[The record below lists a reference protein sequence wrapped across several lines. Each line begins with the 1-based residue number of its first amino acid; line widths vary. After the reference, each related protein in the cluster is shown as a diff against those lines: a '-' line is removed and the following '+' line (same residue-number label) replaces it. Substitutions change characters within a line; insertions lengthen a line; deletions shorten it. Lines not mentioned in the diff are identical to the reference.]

1 MEEKITEYKNK
12 LFKQNLT
19 DDQFYS
25 QLVGYK
31 DALKDSEVE
40 ENRLKKIMIESSHQA
55 MTLAEEKAQRD
66 KKIKTRIAEILAD
79 ERISYKTAT
88 VFANSPLALIQWGLE
103 TELHTLQ
110 KVLGVELTN
119 IKQLRGE

>member
-1 MEEKITEYKNK
+1 MNEE
-12 LFKQNLT
+12 Q
-19 DDQFYS
+19 
-25 QLVGYK
+25 
-31 DALKDSEVE
+31 
-40 ENRLKKIMIESSHQA
+40 
-55 MTLAEEKAQRD
+55 
-66 KKIKTRIAEILAD
+66 IKTRIAEILAD
-79 ERISYKTAT
+79 ERMSYKTAT